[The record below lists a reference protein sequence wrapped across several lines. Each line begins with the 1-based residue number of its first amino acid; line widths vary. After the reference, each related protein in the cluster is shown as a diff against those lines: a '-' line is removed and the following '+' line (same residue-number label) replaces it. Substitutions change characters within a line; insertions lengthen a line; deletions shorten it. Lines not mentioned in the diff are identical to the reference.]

1 MNKDKI
7 EMDEILEQINNL
19 YKRFIRLYE
28 FVEDKSALFLISC
41 QADNNTGNISVGV
54 AGNNKQLTET
64 LYRTM
69 KRDNAVAG
77 IVMAAGAKFARDK
90 MENEVPELLSK
101 ALRSAFGECNC
112 PECTAER
119 KKKNTF
125 YN

>member
-19 YKRFIRLYE
+19 YKRFIRLNE
-28 FVEDKSALFLISC
+28 FVEDKSALFFISC
-41 QADNNTGNISVGV
+41 KAENNTGSMNVGV
-54 AGNNKQLTET
+54 AGNNKVLAEA

-69 KRDNAVAG
+69 KKDNAVAG
-77 IVMAAGAKFARDK
+77 IVMAAGAKFAREK
-90 MENEVPELLSK
+90 MENEIPELLSR
-101 ALRSAFGECNC
+101 ALSSAFGQCNC
-112 PECTAER
+112 PECTEER